1 MKTKSLPILL
11 FALLLAFS
19 TVAQDYAFKVLVI
32 KGTNEL
38 KTGDAWQPIKTGASL
53 KSGDELKL
61 SDNSYIGL
69 MHITGKPIELKQ
81 AGSYKVADLSSKIS
95 GGSSVLNKYTDF
107 ILSSNSTEAKK
118 NRLSAT
124 GAVHRGEATA
134 IQILLPENQHAD
146 IYNSAVAISWEASK
160 VEGPYIV
167 VINNMFGEE
176 LAKIETPESSI
187 RVDLSEAKYATEN
200 AVLVQVAAKAD
211 PNKKSAERLIKKM
224 TQPQKDKIKISLGE
238 IQNNVSEQT
247 ALNKLLLAGF
257 YEEHHL
263 YIDAVAAYEDAIR
276 LAPDVAFYKE
286 SYDDFLIRNGMK
298 R

>member
-187 RVDLSEAKYATEN
+187 RVDLS
-200 AVLVQVAAKAD
+200 
-211 PNKKSAERLIKKM
+211 
-224 TQPQKDKIKISLGE
+224 KIC
-238 IQNNVSEQT
+238 
-247 ALNKLLLAGF
+247 
-257 YEEHHL
+257 
-263 YIDAVAAYEDAIR
+263 D
-276 LAPDVAFYKE
+276 
-286 SYDDFLIRNGMK
+286 
-298 R
+298 

>member
-19 TVAQDYAFKVLVI
+19 TIAQDYAFKVLVI

-69 MHITGKPIELKQ
+69 MHVTGKPIELKQ

-146 IYNSAVAISWEASK
+146 IYNSSVAISWEASK

-187 RVDLSEAKYATEN
+187 RVDLSDAKYATEN

-211 PNKKSAERLIKKM
+211 PNKKSAEKLIKKL